1 MGIHCQYSLTV
12 INAATYDQELLEDTS
27 ETISDEYPSKF
38 QNFKFGRVPMPNNI
52 VRTYD
57 VEYDMI

>member
-1 MGIHCQYSLTV
+1 MLDFGWDGDTLPKF

-38 QNFKFGRVPMPNNI
+38 RNFNVERAPI
-52 VRTYD
+52 D
-57 VEYDMI
+57 VVTLDQYSS